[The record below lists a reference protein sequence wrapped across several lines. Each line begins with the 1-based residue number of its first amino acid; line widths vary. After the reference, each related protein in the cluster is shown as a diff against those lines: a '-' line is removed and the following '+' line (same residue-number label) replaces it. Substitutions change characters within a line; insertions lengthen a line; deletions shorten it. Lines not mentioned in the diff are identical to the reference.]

1 MESFINCIS
10 VFLPEK
16 KLTNEILNFEF
27 PEWSVEKIS
36 NKTGI
41 YKRSIA
47 ADDEFV
53 SDLWGGRIRREEQYR
68 NSYKK
73 WIR

>member
-1 MESFINCIS
+1 MAMYMNNYYVSKE
-10 VFLPEK
+10 L
-16 KLTNEILNFEF
+16 LA
-27 PEWSVEKIS
+27 WQ
-36 NKTGI
+36 
-41 YKRSIA
+41 
-47 ADDEFV
+47 DDEFV